1 MAVDFLFEPIADA
14 ALSSAPGMLS
24 ASGGYVYG
32 VVCTQAANI
41 ADFAIDHPIATVVIA
56 TVAIAATTYCAIT
69 LGQAAQ
75 PVVTRA
81 YMKASADIKARLR
94 AGGDDTI
101 TQPTGFAPYAV

>member
-14 ALSSAPGMLS
+14 VLTSAPGMLS

-32 VVCTQAANI
+32 VVSDQAATI
-41 ADFAIDHPIATVVIA
+41 AAFAVDHPIATLVIA
-56 TVAIAATTYCAIT
+56 TVAVATTTYCAIK
-69 LGQAAQ
+69 LGEAAK

-81 YMKASADIKARLR
+81 YMKASADIKTRLR
-94 AGGDDTI
+94 AAGDDTI